1 MLGRGGLIA
10 GLSEGFLILQALDS
24 SLFRA
29 GGCDV
34 STATWQGYSARPLDS
49 SGSCTC

>member
-1 MLGRGGLIA
+1 MLGRERFIA
-10 GLSEGFLILQALDS
+10 GLSEGLLILQALDS

-34 STATWQGYSARPLDS
+34 GVAT
-49 SGSCTC
+49 